1 MCPHL
6 WVHLCL
12 FLRLLCQ
19 KMISPGPKT
28 ILAAA
33 KHDSVH
39 SKYKYMYKCIVIGT
53 LGRGTSFMGLLML
66 VANAYWAKKWKK
78 IVQYKWIWVFNNFKS
93 KNHFMFNFRSLF
105 ENIEE
110 TFTKIAL
117 FNHFIRLLWDRR
129 RDLFCSNFSVC
140 LVNNELPRS
149 ICHGDYY
156 VFLRGEL
163 NVVKHFRSLS
173 SWLMS

>member
-78 IVQYKWIWVFNNFKS
+78 KCNTNEYGCSIIS
-93 KNHFMFNFRSLF
+93 KVKIISCLIFALYSKILKKHSQKLHFLNISLDYCGTDAGISF
-105 ENIEE
+105 VA
-110 TFTKIAL
+110 TFQ
-117 FNHFIRLLWDRR
+117 
-129 RDLFCSNFSVC
+129 SV
-140 LVNNELPRS
+140 S
-149 ICHGDYY
+149 
-156 VFLRGEL
+156 
-163 NVVKHFRSLS
+163 
-173 SWLMS
+173 